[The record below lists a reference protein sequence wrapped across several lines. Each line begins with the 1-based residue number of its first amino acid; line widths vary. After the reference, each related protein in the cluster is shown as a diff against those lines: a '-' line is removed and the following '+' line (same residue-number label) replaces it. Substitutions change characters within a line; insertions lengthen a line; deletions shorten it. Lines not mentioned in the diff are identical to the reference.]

1 MIFIMMMTPRLVHI
15 QLLRVNILERTQ
27 SAVEVRII
35 RLTIL
40 QTNLKTPILDKEVMK
55 EEGTRFNF
63 EKIIRK
69 FEINKTL

>member
-1 MIFIMMMTPRLVHI
+1 MMTPRLVHI
-15 QLLRVNILERTQ
+15 QLLQVNILGRTQ
-27 SAVEVRII
+27 SAVVVRII
-35 RLTIL
+35 HLTIL

-55 EEGTRFNF
+55 EEGMRCDF

>member
-1 MIFIMMMTPRLVHI
+1 MTPRLVHI
-15 QLLRVNILERTQ
+15 QLLQVNILERTQ
-27 SAVEVRII
+27 SEVEVRII

-40 QTNLKTPILDKEVMK
+40 QTNLKTPILDREVTK
-55 EEGTRFNF
+55 EEGTRCNF